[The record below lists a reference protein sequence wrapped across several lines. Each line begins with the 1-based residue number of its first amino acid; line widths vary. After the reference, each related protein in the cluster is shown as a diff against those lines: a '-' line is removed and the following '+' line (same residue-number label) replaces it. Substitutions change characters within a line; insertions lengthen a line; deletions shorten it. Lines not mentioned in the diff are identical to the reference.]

1 MPIPI
6 AEYPSYIS
14 EMCGDFEYLFQQ
26 ERQFLQFKRLMTSF
40 VLPEK
45 HTIANMNGFFIDHTD
60 QSNLN
65 RFVTHSSW
73 DALKVNQKKIEMINS
88 VEDDGIVVLDD
99 YIIEKTGKKI
109 HGVDWHFDH
118 AKKRSLFG
126 HQIADCVFSG
136 KGIYSLLSQ
145 IYLRKG
151 GKWLK
156 DLKFKTKID
165 LQKENLTQLNE
176 MGLKFSVVVMDI
188 WYFNKKLTDHIL
200 LLGKDWVAQ
209 CKSNRLVK
217 SQKKWISLKSYAED
231 AIGTYAFKN
240 ITLGDKTYLM
250 KAFTIQMKGMG
261 KVKLLISLNEY
272 KNFNFYVTNQLHWNE
287 LAIATRYS
295 RRWDVEVWHREG
307 KVSFGLKDCQL
318 RSDEA
323 VKKYMTLSAL
333 AATLLE
339 IATMLSPV
347 YAMLFKRVRTPGL
360 KHRWIIA
367 EMVGQLISYASNIGT
382 MGTRKIVDSILFPY
396 KSTIWRYA
404 G

>member
-1 MPIPI
+1 MSLPI

-14 EMCGDFEYLFQQ
+14 EMCGDFESMFQQ
-26 ERQFLQFKRLMTSF
+26 ERQFLQFKRLMTGF

-45 HTIANMNGFFIDHTD
+45 HTIANMNGFFVNHTN

-73 DALKVNQKKIEMINS
+73 DALKMNQKKIEMINS

-99 YIIEKTGKKI
+99 YIVEKTGEKI
-109 HGVDWHFDH
+109 YGVDWHFDH

-151 GKWLK
+151 GKWLEN
-156 DLKFKTKID
+156 LKFKTKID
-165 LQKENLTQLNE
+165 LQIENLTQLNE

-188 WYFNKKLTDHIL
+188 WYFSKKLTDHIE

-217 SQKKWISLKSYAED
+217 SQKKWVSLKSFAED
-231 AIGTYAFKN
+231 AIGRYAFKN

-250 KAFTIQMKGMG
+250 KAFTVQMKGMG
-261 KVKLLISLNEY
+261 KVKLLISLNEH
-272 KNFNFYVTNQLHWNE
+272 KSFNFYVTNQLHWNE

-295 RRWDVEVWHREG
+295 RRWDIEVWHREG
-307 KVSFGLKDCQL
+307 KVSYGLKDCQL

-339 IATMLSPV
+339 IASMLSPV
-347 YAMLFKRVRTPGL
+347 YAMLFKRVKTPGL
-360 KHRWIIA
+360 KHRWILA
-367 EMVGQLISYASNIGT
+367 EMVGQLISYASNIGA
-382 MGTRKIVDSILFPY
+382 MGTKRIVESILSPY

>member
-1 MPIPI
+1 MSLPI

-14 EMCGDFEYLFQQ
+14 EMCEDFGSLFQQ
-26 ERQFLQFKRLMTSF
+26 DRQFLQFKRLMTSF

-45 HTIANMNGFFIDHTD
+45 HTIANMNGFFVNHTD
-60 QSNLN
+60 LSNLN

-73 DALKVNQKKIEMINS
+73 DVLKLNQKKIEMINS

-99 YIIEKTGKKI
+99 YIVEKTGKKI
-109 HGVDWHFDH
+109 HGVDWHFDY

-151 GKWLK
+151 RKWLANSR
-156 DLKFKTKID
+156 FKTKIE
-165 LQKENLTQLNE
+165 LQKENLTQLKE
-176 MGLKFSVVVMDI
+176 MDLNFSTVVMDI
-188 WYFNKKLTDHIL
+188 WYFNKKLTDHIEL
-200 LLGKDWVAQ
+200 LEKDWIGQ

-217 SQKKWISLKSYAED
+217 SHKEWISLLSFAED
-231 AIGTYAFKN
+231 AIGRYAFKN
-240 ITLGDKTYLM
+240 ITLGDKKYLM
-250 KAFTIQMKGMG
+250 KAFTVQMKGMG
-261 KVKLLISLNEY
+261 KVKLLISLNEH

-287 LAIATRYS
+287 LAIAIRYS
-295 RRWDVEVWHREG
+295 RRWDIEVWHREG
-307 KVSFGLKDCQL
+307 KVSYGLKDCQL

-360 KHRWIIA
+360 KHRWILA
-367 EMVGQLISYASNIGT
+367 EMVRQLISYASKIGT
-382 MGTRKIVDSILFPY
+382 MGTKRIVESILCPY